1 MLQVV
6 GAGGVPSPYRT
17 FLEMALQNV
26 TPAEGVF
33 AEMARVRSLTR
44 VSEQMALEMFQ
55 VQVGLVTMWALILAL
70 GVLGSVGGSLSCRGR
85 GPAGMCW

>member
-44 VSEQMALEMFQ
+44 VCETSVAGQR
-55 VQVGLVTMWALILAL
+55 LAKHSTY
-70 GVLGSVGGSLSCRGR
+70 V
-85 GPAGMCW
+85 